1 MPRFY
6 FHLKSK
12 QSSIPDDK
20 GKNLE
25 TLNEAYEHGRKLVD
39 KILQHVGYDGADEW
53 KVIVS
58 NDEHDAQLVLP
69 FSVSYQFRI
78 KKAADR

>member
-25 TLNEAYEHGRKLVD
+25 TLNEAYKHGRNLVGEVLNLLG
-39 KILQHVGYDGADEW
+39 IRRGA
-53 KVIVS
+53 S
-58 NDEHDAQLVLP
+58 FA
-69 FSVSYQFRI
+69 
-78 KKAADR
+78 